1 MARAE
6 HGGWPG
12 VLHGGVLLA
21 LMDEALGWSLY
32 FHGPGGVTA
41 RFDARFRRQ
50 TPIGATVV
58 VRAWTLERRGRLVKA
73 HAEVRLAS
81 DEGPLLAEAD
91 ASTLS
96 DLEPRKLTDPKAMRA
111 VAGAC
116 AANNLAVA
124 IPCHRVVRNDGTLSG
139 YAWGVERKKALL
151 DREGARTR

>member
-1 MARAE
+1 VPLGTKTDRCWVCGPANPSGFMVTFEPVGDNGSRARYVARAE

-91 ASTLS
+91 ASMFIG
-96 DLEPRKLTDPKAMRA
+96 EREE
-111 VAGAC
+111 
-116 AANNLAVA
+116 AN
-124 IPCHRVVRNDGTLSG
+124 PSP
-139 YAWGVERKKALL
+139 
-151 DREGARTR
+151 

>member
-1 MARAE
+1 VPLGTKTDRCWVCGPANPSGFMVTFEPVGDNGSRARYVARAE

-73 HAEVRLAS
+73 RAEVRLAS
-81 DEGPLLAEAD
+81 DEGPVLAEAD
-91 ASTLS
+91 ASMFIG
-96 DLEPRKLTDPKAMRA
+96 EP
-111 VAGAC
+111 GE
-116 AANNLAVA
+116 AN
-124 IPCHRVVRNDGTLSG
+124 PSP
-139 YAWGVERKKALL
+139 
-151 DREGARTR
+151 